1 MLRPDILIAREFCPI
16 WPSIL
21 LPTFSTFGIITL
33 ILCSVSNAAPVS
45 VLYDELNLQT
55 RGNLPSVA
63 NKFTTCPTAAQL
75 LHAMSPHLPQ
85 LHNNALFWTDVGLPI
100 VEQLAVK
107 KGKKHLR
114 DLFPDNVRIELK
126 RLCVNEYSP
135 HEDFL
140 LMSEAMATLA
150 SGEAWVLK
158 ETALGSGPADIF
170 WEREF
175 TTLKN
180 LRRVTQLWRVDR
192 SGRKIERINI

>member
-1 MLRPDILIAREFCPI
+1 MPSPRSPIEMLFFPI
-16 WPSIL
+16 
-21 LPTFSTFGIITL
+21 FSTIGITAL

-45 VLYDELNLQT
+45 VLYDDLNLQT
-55 RGNLPSVA
+55 RGNIPSVA
-63 NKFTTCPTAAQL
+63 NSFTTCPTVTEL
-75 LHAMSPHLPQ
+75 LHAMEAHLPQ
-85 LHNNALFWTDVGLPI
+85 LHNNALFWTDVGLPV
-100 VEQLAVK
+100 VEQLALK

-114 DLFPDNVRIELK
+114 DLFPNNVRTELN
-126 RLCVNEYSP
+126 RLCATKNSP
-135 HEDFL
+135 HQDFL

-170 WEREF
+170 WERELA
-175 TTLKN
+175 TMRN

>member
-1 MLRPDILIAREFCPI
+1 MLFFPI
-16 WPSIL
+16 
-21 LPTFSTFGIITL
+21 FSTIGITAL

-45 VLYDELNLQT
+45 VLYDDLNLQT
-55 RGNLPSVA
+55 RGNIPSVA
-63 NKFTTCPTAAQL
+63 NSFTTCPTVTEL
-75 LHAMSPHLPQ
+75 LHAMEAHLPQ
-85 LHNNALFWTDVGLPI
+85 LHNNALFWTDVGLPV
-100 VEQLAVK
+100 VEQLALK

-114 DLFPDNVRIELK
+114 DLFPNNVRTELN
-126 RLCVNEYSP
+126 RLCATKNSP
-135 HEDFL
+135 HQDFL

-170 WEREF
+170 WERELA
-175 TTLKN
+175 TMRN